1 MEERSRKLRL
11 LEGARRIAR
20 AHWAAPAGALGLL
33 SAGSASP
40 RLWIQRLRSAA
51 HMLPSSDRG
60 RSTSRVHP
68 PPSSTFR
75 IVRLR
80 STPRRSHLP
89 WARACGAGWRGP
101 ALSLRDGLPLR
112 VFSVRPRLIM
122 QHALVR
128 VQQAAGVSLGF

>member
-33 SAGSASP
+33 PAGSASP

-68 PPSSTFR
+68 PSQFHIPDRASAQYSTQVAPPVGAR
-75 IVRLR
+75 VRGGVA
-80 STPRRSHLP
+80 
-89 WARACGAGWRGP
+89 WACFELA
-101 ALSLRDGLPLR
+101 
-112 VFSVRPRLIM
+112 
-122 QHALVR
+122 
-128 VQQAAGVSLGF
+128 